1 MKNVVVYEVSPI
13 QQTQEGGANMK
24 WEVKY
29 IDYNYTA
36 DESGEKL
43 WRYVSE
49 LPEPEMVLEIKEECN
64 CRDWPLHNDG
74 GYYHYWWRFFRLD
87 NEHYLVYTNS
97 SREAFSSWEQGY
109 IYVYS
114 GEVEYSLWTETIQDV
129 QVWVCRK
136 EEVLEEVRSILE
148 NYDAYVSSGSLEAL
162 T

>member
-1 MKNVVVYEVSPI
+1 
-13 QQTQEGGANMK
+13 MK

-29 IDYNYTA
+29 VDYDYTA

-49 LPEPEMVLEIKEECN
+49 LPEPEMVLEIKEECD
-64 CRDWPLHNDG
+64 CGDWPLHNNG
-74 GYYHYWWRFFRLD
+74 GHYHYWWRIFRLD
-87 NEHYLVYTNS
+87 NEHYLVYMNN
-97 SREAFSSWEQGY
+97 SREAFTPWEQGY

-114 GEVEYSLWTETIQDV
+114 GEMEYSIWTETIQEADA
-129 QVWVCRK
+129 WVCKK

-148 NYDAYVSSGSLEAL
+148 SGNTYISSGSLEVL

>member
-1 MKNVVVYEVSPI
+1 
-13 QQTQEGGANMK
+13 MK

-43 WRYVSE
+43 WRYVSK
-49 LPEPEMVLEIKEECN
+49 LPEPEMVLEIKEECD
-64 CRDWPLHNDG
+64 CGDWPLHNDG
-74 GYYHYWWRFFRLD
+74 GRYHYWWRFFRLD
-87 NEHYLVYTNS
+87 DEHYLVYMNS
-97 SREAFSSWEQGY
+97 SREAFSPWEQGY

-114 GEVEYSLWTETIQDV
+114 GEVEYGLWTETIQDT